1 MLHLIATLSLELKM
15 THSDVPDA
23 FTVGFVGTGESFTG
37 HDARVCDQVAST
49 VEDGPERVTHT
60 HTTTDQLQFNIK
72 IDFLRWK
79 KMELYWEYWCES
91 SCTHTH
97 FNICTKNPQWHSL
110 SLFSEFGEVP
120 NEFSWFVFFHKTWSN

>member
-1 MLHLIATLSLELKM
+1 M

-60 HTTTDQLQFNIK
+60 
-72 IDFLRWK
+72 
-79 KMELYWEYWCES
+79 
-91 SCTHTH
+91 THNHRSTA
-97 FNICTKNPQWHSL
+97 
-110 SLFSEFGEVP
+110 V
-120 NEFSWFVFFHKTWSN
+120 

>member
-1 MLHLIATLSLELKM
+1 M

-49 VEDGPERVTHT
+49 VEDGPEKVTHT

-79 KMELYWEYWCES
+79 KMELY
-91 SCTHTH
+91 
-97 FNICTKNPQWHSL
+97 
-110 SLFSEFGEVP
+110 
-120 NEFSWFVFFHKTWSN
+120 